1 VRAGSSNGL
10 LSKWQET
17 LNTSYMRV
25 TELRVILW
33 WWWQM
38 FSTSQM
44 RVNQLSKY
52 FCEDGD
58 RLLLVHLEE
67 VIQLWK

>member
-1 VRAGSSNGL
+1 MARDLEHILYEGDWA
-10 LSKWQET
+10 ER
-17 LNTSYMRV
+17 M
-25 TELRVILW
+25 ILW

-52 FCEDGD
+52 FFGDGD
-58 RLLLVHLEE
+58 RLLLVCLEE
-67 VIQLWK
+67 VIQLRK